1 MTRFNNARFEFI
13 FTNIGSENPRLFTTV
28 QALFRAYDT
37 SRLFRDL
44 KLRSAI
50 ISEKKLVLLP
60 GEQVYSEIPGVW
72 NLANEQGNLGTF
84 ILTNVRLVWFA
95 NLAENFNVSIPH
107 IQTKSLKTTATKF
120 GPVLVVMTTQLSGG
134 FTLGF
139 RIDPQE
145 KMDDVYKELSSVW
158 AIFSKKPLLGIS
170 CNFDLEHAKT
180 LEQVTESRVVDDV
193 AVVADEELPRSVMGS
208 YFTMDGGGPIRTLSM
223 SPPSDSLLKAF
234 QGTQP
239 SRTCGTSCRH
249 GPRGWGRERRGVGGG
264 GAESRG
270 RRGGLAPTHIVENCA
285 SRDGWWSVTG

>member
-1 MTRFNNARFEFI
+1 MSKRTAQSKTRGSCDALFVMTTFNNSRFEFI
-13 FTNIGSENPRLFTTV
+13 FTNIGSDNPRLFTTV

-60 GEQVYSEIPGVW
+60 SEQVYSEIPGVW

-107 IQTKSLKTTATKF
+107 IQIKSLKTTSTKF
-120 GPVLVVMTTQLSGG
+120 GPVLVVMTTQISGG

-158 AIFSKKPLLGIS
+158 AIFSKKPLLGIN

-180 LEQVTESRVVDDV
+180 LEQVTESRVMDDV

-208 YFTMDGGGPIRTLSM
+208 YVTMDGGGADREPQYEA
-223 SPPSDSLLKAF
+223 SL
-234 QGTQP
+234 
-239 SRTCGTSCRH
+239 
-249 GPRGWGRERRGVGGG
+249 
-264 GAESRG
+264 
-270 RRGGLAPTHIVENCA
+270 GLAVEGIPGDA
-285 SRDGWWSVTG
+285 SLKDLWNVM